1 MKIAKPM
8 LLITTPIGV
17 FGSIYWA
24 DRLAGGLVI
33 LLIALFLMIAAAFV
47 QLIMTARREARE
59 QNNAATTPH
68 TEHQTIVSITQG
80 IRRR

>member
-24 DRLAGGLVI
+24 YQLAGGLVI
-33 LLIALFLMIAAAFV
+33 LLIALFLMIAAAFA
-47 QLIMTARREARE
+47 QLIATARREARE
-59 QNNAATTPH
+59 QQRLKHINPPNELDNSVTTP
-68 TEHQTIVSITQG
+68 QQQ
-80 IRRR
+80 